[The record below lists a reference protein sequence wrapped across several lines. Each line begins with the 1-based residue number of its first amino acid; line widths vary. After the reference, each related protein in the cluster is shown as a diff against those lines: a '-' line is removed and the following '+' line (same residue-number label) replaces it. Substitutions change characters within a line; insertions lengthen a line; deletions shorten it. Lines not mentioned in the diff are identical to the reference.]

1 MKFREE
7 EVWYVLNGTTNM
19 EQDLAVK
26 GLAHTDIRPNNV
38 LVTQNDLIRF
48 APAGL
53 FPLDINGY
61 KKFIYL
67 NDTPYLAPEN
77 MDYNIKNID
86 W

>member
-38 LVTQNDLIRF
+38 LVT
-48 APAGL
+48 
-53 FPLDINGY
+53 
-61 KKFIYL
+61 
-67 NDTPYLAPEN
+67 
-77 MDYNIKNID
+77 
-86 W
+86 